1 VFVVWEP
8 VLPTDWTA
16 PEKSLPSFIWDSRV
30 RHYYDKDRKLSAAL
44 GGPQRINSLAA
55 DAQVAFRMKDVIW
68 DAALVYA
75 PGVKWGQ
82 QAKTIVA
89 PVVKYREQIAAAL

>member
-1 VFVVWEP
+1 M
-8 VLPTDWTA
+8 
-16 PEKSLPSFIWDSRV
+16 PSFIHDSRV

-44 GGPQRINSLAA
+44 GGPQRLVALAA
-55 DAQVAFRMKDVIW
+55 DPQVAFRMKDVIW

-82 QAKTIVA
+82 QAQTLVA
-89 PVVKYREQIAAAL
+89 PVVKYRERIAEAL

>member
-1 VFVVWEP
+1 M
-8 VLPTDWTA
+8 
-16 PEKSLPSFIWDSRV
+16 PSFIQDSRV

-44 GGPQRINSLAA
+44 GGPQRIDALAA
-55 DAQVAFRMKDVIW
+55 DAQVAFQMKDVIW

-82 QAKTIVA
+82 QAKTVVA
-89 PVVKYREQIAAAL
+89 PVVNYRERIAAAL